1 MAASNERQT
10 RGIVHMIRSIT
21 RGAAVKIALAIS
33 LALTLS
39 LLAGCGGGG
48 GGGGG
53 VGGGGGSVGTL
64 TGFVVDESGT
74 IGINQATVTCAGVTT
89 FTGPDG
95 KFILLNVAAGDHT
108 MTVTPRSGDPYLP
121 GSKSVTVFANTS
133 SSIGNFTLQDSG
145 PPPPP
150 G

>member
-1 MAASNERQT
+1 MI
-10 RGIVHMIRSIT
+10 RGIS

-53 VGGGGGSVGTL
+53 VGGGGGGVGTL
-64 TGFVVDESGT
+64 TGFVVDESGNV
-74 IGINQATVTCAGVTT
+74 GVNQATVTCAGVTT

-95 KFILLNVAAGDHT
+95 KFILLNVAAGTHT
-108 MTVTPRSGDPYLP
+108 MYVTPRNTDPYVS
-121 GSKSVTVFANTS
+121 GNKTVTVYANTS
-133 SSIGNFTLQDSG
+133 SSIGNFVLQDSG
-145 PPPPP
+145 PPGPPPP